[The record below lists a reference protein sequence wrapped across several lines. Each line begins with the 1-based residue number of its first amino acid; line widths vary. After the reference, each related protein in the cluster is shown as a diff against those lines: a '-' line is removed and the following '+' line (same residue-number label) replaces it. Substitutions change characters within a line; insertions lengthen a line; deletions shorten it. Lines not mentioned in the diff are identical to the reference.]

1 MRGENVLLLNKETMG
16 EVVRE
21 YLAARTVNLELLVT
35 DVEQDSSQ
43 HPQIFRVSVVA
54 VEPEVP
60 ADIPVDEEEG

>member
-43 HPQIFRVSVVA
+43 HPRIFRVSVVA